1 MRFILVLF
9 LVFVS
14 FAASNVASPA
24 LAKTIEISPAYFDI
38 TVGKEGNEQS
48 FDLFITNK
56 TDKKIKVDLSSLDFK
71 QTDPFGAI
79 GFLGKEIGNYTYS
92 LSSFLTYDKD
102 SLEIE
107 SNKREKVVVNVVNRQ
122 DLSPGGHYAAV
133 IVRQTPTQNSKQ
145 TVVSP
150 ALSSLIYLNKRG
162 GERYNLSFKDVNFP
176 KFPIVFSQPST
187 YLITLQ
193 NDGNVHLIPFG
204 TADIT
209 DMFGRLIY
217 KGVINEGSLRILP
230 QSRRYIPVYSK
241 KVATS
246 IPFSI
251 NKLTIEGR
259 DSLNKTKF
267 SYEELF
273 IYVNLWLVGG
283 LTVALMIFVWAG
295 RKYLKN
301 QKSRG

>member
-1 MRFILVLF
+1 MRLFLVFFFF

-14 FAASNVASPA
+14 FAASNPAPPA

-38 TVGKEGNEQS
+38 TVGKEGEEKS
-48 FDLFITNK
+48 FELFITNK
-56 TDKKIKVDLSSLDFK
+56 TDNKVKVDLSSLDFK
-71 QTDPFGAI
+71 QTDPYGAI

-107 SNKREKVVVNVVNRQ
+107 PNKREKIVVSVVNRQ

-133 IVRQTPTQNSKQ
+133 IVKQTPIESNKETII
-145 TVVSP
+145 SP
-150 ALSSLIYLNKRG
+150 ALSSLIYLNKSG
-162 GERYNLSFKDVNFP
+162 GERYNLSFKDINFP
-176 KFPIVFSQPST
+176 NFPIVFSQPST
-187 YLITLQ
+187 YLITFQ

-204 TADIT
+204 RADIT
-209 DMFGRLIY
+209 DMFGRLVY
-217 KGVINEGSLRILP
+217 KGIINEGSLRVLP

-241 KVATS
+241 KVAPS
-246 IPFSI
+246 APLSI

-273 IYVNLWLVGG
+273 FYVNPKFAVLLIAI
-283 LTVALMIFVWAG
+283 LIFIIYLRLKK
-295 RKYLKN
+295 RKN
-301 QKSRG
+301 N